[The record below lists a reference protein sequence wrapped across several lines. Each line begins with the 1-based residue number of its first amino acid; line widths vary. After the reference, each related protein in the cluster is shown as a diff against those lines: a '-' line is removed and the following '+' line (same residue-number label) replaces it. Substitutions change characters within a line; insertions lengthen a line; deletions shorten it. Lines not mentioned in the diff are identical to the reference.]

1 LQSCK
6 IQPKVKNE
14 NWDLHQ
20 FYHYFCRQQFS
31 DMKKLNLFLSLA
43 IITFLSSCSVGR
55 YLDQPAYLYVEG
67 VSSVS
72 IGGESQKYI
81 NWHNQ
86 EMYSVKF
93 NSELDS
99 QLATYNIMITNNA
112 SVSYDRIF
120 SVRFTDISL
129 HETYTIE
136 TLYPDSLSNIAET
149 YYLSDCSVSADFDV
163 YSGIENNGS
172 HIKSGSVS
180 SFKEEELSN
189 KRTFWQILFGTNKDN
204 SEYHYKELSEDVFDE
219 LCEKTARKAAAK
231 ISRIISRELK

>member
-1 LQSCK
+1 
-6 IQPKVKNE
+6 
-14 NWDLHQ
+14 
-20 FYHYFCRQQFS
+20 
-31 DMKKLNLFLSLA
+31 MKKNNLFFSLA

-55 YLDQPAYLYVEG
+55 YLDEPTYLFVDG
-67 VSSVS
+67 ASTVV

-81 NWHNQ
+81 NWQNQ
-86 EMYSVKF
+86 DLYALNF

-99 QLATYNIMITNNA
+99 QLATYNIIITSGA
-112 SVSYDRIF
+112 RVSSDRIF
-120 SVRFTDISL
+120 SVRFSEISFF
-129 HETYTIE
+129 ETYTIE
-136 TLYPDSLSNIAET
+136 TLYPDSLTNIAET
-149 YYLSDCSVSADFDV
+149 YFLSNCSVSADFDV

-189 KRTFWQILFGTNKDN
+189 NRTFWQIIFGTNKDN
-204 SEYHYKELSEDVFDE
+204 SEYHYKELSEDVFDD